1 MSRELTPLEAKHFAD
16 EFRVA
21 RETVLKDAENFDSL
35 IHSVER
41 LGSYLFERVDGLGG
55 YDSLISA
62 QALRSPLA
70 SEIPEQFPEFHA
82 PFNRLYELV
91 KDARND
97 AMHQGAFAR
106 RLAEHSV
113 QLSLV
118 LEDALRRGYEMEKVG
133 EFMVRDPICG
143 ESWHPISSIRQ
154 SMLTN
159 AFSYLPVK
167 KDGVWCFVADL
178 DLARYLAEAGSK
190 TDRKRRLATKLSDA
204 PNIPLKVARRCAPD
218 ASLNEALEKFGDDP
232 SPLLIDRSQ
241 QDSIEIIGI
250 LAPFDLLQQA

>member
-1 MSRELTPLEAKHFAD
+1 MGRQPTSAEARHFAD

-21 RETVLKDAENFDSL
+21 RGAVLKDAEDFDKV

-41 LGSYLFERVDGLGG
+41 LGSFLLGQVDSLGG
-55 YDSLISA
+55 YGRMISG

-70 SEIPEQFPEFHA
+70 SEIPEQLPEFHA
-82 PFNRLYELV
+82 SFERLYELV

-106 RLAEHSV
+106 RLAEHAV

-133 EFMVRDPICG
+133 EFMVRGPICG
-143 ESWHPISSIRQ
+143 EIWHPTSFIRQ

-167 KDGVWCFVADL
+167 KDGVWYLVADL
-178 DLARYLAEAGSK
+178 DVASYLAKAASK
-190 TDRKRRLATKLSDA
+190 TDRKTRLAAKLSDV
-204 PNIPLKVARRCAPD
+204 PDIRLKVAKRCTAE
-218 ASLNEALEKFGDDP
+218 ASLDEAFEKFGDDP
-232 SPLLIDRSQ
+232 SPLLVERNQ
-241 QDSIEIIGI
+241 PDSTEIIGI
-250 LAPFDLLQQA
+250 LAPFDLL